1 MQMVD
6 LKLTED
12 REEKRTAIGGM
23 WEKMLAYGEEL
34 GGLKVLGY
42 LKGL

>member
-12 REEKRTAIGGM
+12 REEKRTEIRGM
-23 WEKMLAYGEEL
+23 WEKMLAYEEEL

-42 LKGL
+42 LKGQ